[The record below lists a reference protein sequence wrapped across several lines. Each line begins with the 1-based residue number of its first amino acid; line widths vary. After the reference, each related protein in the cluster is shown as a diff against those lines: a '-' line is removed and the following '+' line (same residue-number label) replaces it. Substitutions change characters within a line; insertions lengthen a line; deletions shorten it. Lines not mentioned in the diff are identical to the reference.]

1 MHDHVLHT
9 YDESKI
15 VFDTD
20 GWLPYLVLWLVIQTW
35 THHADCVFA
44 CYQAQAEVN
53 LNYQQDPSQR
63 DRIYATLLDN
73 TVSSGFMC
81 GMFTADDLHDS

>member
-1 MHDHVLHT
+1 ML
-9 YDESKI
+9 I
-15 VFDTD
+15 VC
-20 GWLPYLVLWLVIQTW
+20 LYVIT
-35 THHADCVFA
+35 
-44 CYQAQAEVN
+44 QAEVN

-81 GMFTADDLHDS
+81 GIFTVDIFYDS